1 MLTGRT
7 VTKVLK
13 IESRQ
18 YDLMSFDLGE
28 GIRRRLLG
36 LGTLAFLAWVAITF
50 PILNS
55 AGLVASRPDVA
66 SLFILAPPIVL
77 IMIGF
82 LPDDKVPQRMRV
94 TTFALR
100 VRYIVS
106 GHRPIIALGRREAAR
121 REKAPLR
128 DRLFGVTSSRE
139 EGGIVQPVIR
149 RDVRARLIGNEE
161 LTQMIRKGK
170 KHEDR

>member
-36 LGTLAFLAWVAITF
+36 LGTLALVSWVVITF
-50 PILNS
+50 PILN
-55 AGLVASRPDVA
+55 ATGLVASRPDVA
-66 SLFILAPPIVL
+66 SLVILAPPIVL

-100 VRYIVS
+100 VRYIARGHLPIVS
-106 GHRPIIALGRREAAR
+106 LGRREATR
-121 REKAPLR
+121 REQAPLR
-128 DRLFGVTSSRE
+128 DRLFGVTTSRE
-139 EGGIVQPVIR
+139 EGGVVQPIVR
-149 RDVRARLIGNEE
+149 RDVRARLIGNDE
-161 LTQMIRKGK
+161 LRGVLRKGK
-170 KHEDR
+170 KA